1 MKLKKQVQEALK
13 LGNYDAVIELGTK
26 QAGHVIAALIN
37 SLYSTDELLRWRAVE
52 CLGLL
57 AKQISVAE
65 PDRAREIIR
74 RLLWALNDESGG
86 SGWASPE
93 AVGEIIRNRPD
104 IYNEFVSIIV
114 SFGEDPSLIRGI
126 IWALGR
132 IGEKD
137 PSLVKDYIPLM
148 YGLLDAHDPELRG
161 LAVWALK
168 KIKAEIPSDKQARLE
183 EDNSEF
189 RVFENKELY
198 RYKIA
203 QLIRPLK

>member
-1 MKLKKQVQEALK
+1 MKLKKRIQEALNH
-13 LGNYDAVIELGTK
+13 GDYDAVIELGTGY
-26 QAGHVIAALIN
+26 AGHVIAALIN
-37 SLYSTDELLRWRAVE
+37 ILYSTDELLRWRAVE

-57 AKQISVAE
+57 TRQISLVE

-104 IYNEFVSIIV
+104 LYNEFVSIVV
-114 SFGEDPSLIRGI
+114 SFWEDPSLIRGI

-137 PSLVKDYIPLM
+137 SALVNDYIPLM
-148 YGLLDAHDPELRG
+148 HELLDAPDPKLRG
-161 LAVWALK
+161 LALWALK
-168 KIKAEIPSDKQARLE
+168 KIKADIPADKAGRLR

-189 RVFENKELY
+189 QVFENKGLGK
-198 RYKIA
+198 YKIA
-203 QLIRPLK
+203 QLIQPLT